1 MFDSRHINWR
11 DTCIAPHRRLQMAR
25 SVPAAVYDHL
35 VAEVERHPV
44 GVGIEDLASA
54 FPVLPRRT
62 LQRHLARLAA
72 NGRIRAEGQAA
83 ARRYLLAVAPAVEAP
98 VVEPSVDAAAWM
110 SDAGWEVQRLV
121 RRPLMQRKP
130 VGYRRSLL
138 DAYRPNVDAY
148 LPPAVRSRLLELGR
162 PPEGDRPAGTY
173 ARQIL
178 DRLLIDLSWASS
190 RLEGNTYSRLDT
202 QNLIAFGQ
210 VAAGKD
216 QREAQMILNHK
227 GAIEMLVEDAETI
240 GFNRYT
246 LQNLHALLADDLL
259 PDPDA
264 AGRLRS
270 ILVSISGTTYQ
281 PTGIPQVIDEAFD
294 ALLGKADTIEDPFE
308 QAFFVMVHI
317 PYLQPFEDVNK
328 RVSRLAAN
336 IPLIKRNLAP
346 LSFVDVP
353 ERDYADGILGVY
365 ELNRVDLL
373 RDLFAWA
380 YERSCQRYTQLREA
394 LPAPD
399 PLRLRYRNELGE
411 IVRETVRGG
420 DAIDIDAVR
429 SRSEELVPSADL
441 DAAVAMAVNELHRL
455 HEGNIARFGLR
466 LSEYRAWKK

>member
-1 MFDSRHINWR
+1 
-11 DTCIAPHRRLQMAR
+11 MAR
-25 SVPAAVYDHL
+25 SVPAAVYAQL
-35 VAEVERHPV
+35 VAEVERHRA
-44 GVGIEDLASA
+44 GVGIEDLTSA
-54 FPVLPRRT
+54 CPALARRT

-72 NGRIRAEGQAA
+72 DGRIRTEGQAA
-83 ARRYLLAVAPAVEAP
+83 ARRYLTAIAPAVNAP
-98 VVEPSVDAAAWM
+98 VVEPSLDAAAWM
-110 SDAGWEVQRLV
+110 SDAGREVQRLV

-138 DAYRPNVDAY
+138 EAYRPNVDAY
-148 LPPAVRSRLLELGR
+148 LPPAVHELGR
-162 PPEGDRPAGTY
+162 PPDGDRPAGTY
-173 ARQIL
+173 ARQVL

-190 RLEGNTYSRLDT
+190 RLEGNTYTRLDT

-210 VAAGKD
+210 VAEGKD
-216 QREAQMILNHK
+216 QREARMILNHK

-246 LQNLHALLADDLL
+246 VQNLHALLADDLL

-281 PTGIPQVIDEAFD
+281 PTGIPQVIEEAFD
-294 ALLGKADTIEDPFE
+294 TLLGKADIIEDPFE
-308 QAFFVMVHI
+308 QAFFVMVHL

-353 ERDYADGILGVY
+353 ERDYVDGVLGVY

-420 DAIDIDAVR
+420 EAIEIGTVR
-429 SRSEELVPSADL
+429 ARSWELVPAADL
-441 DAAVAMAVNELHRL
+441 DAVVAMAVNELHRL
-455 HEGNIARFGLR
+455 REGNIARFGLR
-466 LSEYRAWKK
+466 LSEYRGWKK

>member
-1 MFDSRHINWR
+1 
-11 DTCIAPHRRLQMAR
+11 MAR
-25 SVPAAVYDHL
+25 SVPAAVYDQL
-35 VAEVERHPV
+35 VAEIERHSA
-44 GVGIEDLASA
+44 GVGIEGLAA
-54 FPVLPRRT
+54 ACPALARRT

-72 NGRIRAEGQAA
+72 DGRIRAEGQAA
-83 ARRYLLAVAPAVEAP
+83 ARRYLTAVALAVEAT
-98 VVEPSVDAAAWM
+98 VVERLVDAAAWT
-110 SDAGWEVQRLV
+110 SDGGREVQRFV

-148 LPPAVRSRLLELGR
+148 LPAEVRRQLLELGR
-162 PPEGDRPAGTY
+162 PPDGDRPAGTY
-173 ARQIL
+173 ARQVL

-190 RLEGNTYSRLDT
+190 RLEGNTYTRLDT

-210 VAAGKD
+210 VAEGKD

-246 LQNLHALLADDLL
+246 VQNLHALLADDLL

-281 PTGIPQVIDEAFD
+281 PTGIPQVIEEAFD
-294 ALLGKADTIEDPFE
+294 TLLGKADIIEDPFE

-353 ERDYADGILGVY
+353 ERDYVDGILGVY

-411 IVRETVRGG
+411 VVRETVRGG
-420 DAIDIDAVR
+420 QAIEIGAVR
-429 SRSEELVPSADL
+429 ARSRELVPAVDL
-441 DAAVAMAVNELHRL
+441 DAVVAMAVNELHRL

>member
-1 MFDSRHINWR
+1 
-11 DTCIAPHRRLQMAR
+11 MAR
-25 SVPAAVYDHL
+25 SVPAAVYDQL
-35 VAEVERHPV
+35 VAEIERHSA
-44 GVGIEDLASA
+44 GVGIEGLAA
-54 FPVLPRRT
+54 ACPALARRT

-72 NGRIRAEGQAA
+72 DGRIRAEGQAA
-83 ARRYLLAVAPAVEAP
+83 ARRYLTAVALAVEAT
-98 VVEPSVDAAAWM
+98 VVERLVDAAAWT
-110 SDAGWEVQRLV
+110 SDGGREVQRFV

-148 LPPAVRSRLLELGR
+148 LPAEVRRQLHELGR
-162 PPEGDRPAGTY
+162 PPDGDRPAGTY
-173 ARQIL
+173 ARQVL

-190 RLEGNTYSRLDT
+190 RLEGNTYTRLDT

-210 VAAGKD
+210 VAEGKD

-246 LQNLHALLADDLL
+246 VQNLHALLADDLL

-281 PTGIPQVIDEAFD
+281 PTGIPQVIEEAFD
-294 ALLGKADTIEDPFE
+294 TLLGKADIIEDPFE

-353 ERDYADGILGVY
+353 ERDYVDGILAVY

-411 IVRETVRGG
+411 VVRETVRGG
-420 DAIDIDAVR
+420 QAIEIGAVR
-429 SRSEELVPSADL
+429 ARSRELVPAVDL
-441 DAAVAMAVNELHRL
+441 DAVVAMAVNELHRL

-466 LSEYRAWKK
+466 LSDYRAWKK

>member
-1 MFDSRHINWR
+1 
-11 DTCIAPHRRLQMAR
+11 MAR
-25 SVPAAVYDHL
+25 SVPPAVYDQI
-35 VAEVERHPV
+35 VAEIAQHA
-44 GVGIEDLASA
+44 GGIGIDDIIAV
-54 FPVLPRRT
+54 FPALPRRT
-62 LQRHLARLAA
+62 LQRHLARLVTDD
-72 NGRIRAEGQAA
+72 RIRSEGQAA
-83 ARRYLLAVAPAVEAP
+83 ARRYLPVEARLRDAAL
-98 VVEPSVDAAAWM
+98 VEPLIDARAWM
-110 SDAGWEVQRLV
+110 SDAGVEVERLV
-121 RRPLMQRKP
+121 RRPLMQRRP
-130 VGYRRSLL
+130 VGYQRVLL

-148 LPPAVRSRLLELGR
+148 LPPAMRRHLYELGR
-162 PPEGDRPAGTY
+162 SPDGDRAAGTY

-190 RLEGNTYSRLDT
+190 RLEGNTYTRLDT

-210 VAAGKD
+210 VAEGKD

-227 GAIEMLVEDAETI
+227 GAIEMLVEDAATV

-246 LQNLHALLADDLL
+246 IQNLHALLADDLL

-270 ILVSISGTTYQ
+270 ILVGITGTTYQ
-281 PTGIPQVIDEAFD
+281 PTGIPQVIEEAFD
-294 ALLGKADTIEDPFE
+294 TLLGKADLIDDPFE
-308 QAFFVMVHI
+308 QALFVMVHI

-353 ERDYADGILGVY
+353 ERAYVNGILGVY
-365 ELNRVDLL
+365 ELNRVELL

-411 IVRETVRGG
+411 VVRETVRGG
-420 DAIDIDAVR
+420 DALDIGAVR
-429 SRSEELVPSADL
+429 ARGRELVSAADL
-441 DAAVAMAVNELHRL
+441 DAFVAMAMNELHRL
-455 HEGNIARFGLR
+455 HEGSIARFGLR
-466 LSEYRAWKK
+466 LSEFRAWKN

>member
-1 MFDSRHINWR
+1 
-11 DTCIAPHRRLQMAR
+11 MAR
-25 SVPAAVYDHL
+25 SVPAAVYDQL
-35 VAEVERHPV
+35 VAEVERHPE
-44 GVGIEDLASA
+44 GVGIEDLAA
-54 FPVLPRRT
+54 ACPALARRT

-72 NGRIRAEGQAA
+72 DGRIRAEGQAA
-83 ARRYLLAVAPAVEAP
+83 ARRYLTAVAPAVEAP
-98 VVEPSVDAAAWM
+98 LVEPSLDAAAWM
-110 SDAGWEVQRLV
+110 TDAGRKVQRLV

-138 DAYRPNVDAY
+138 EAYRPNVDAY
-148 LPPAVRSRLLELGR
+148 LPLAVRRHLHELGR
-162 PPEGDRPAGTY
+162 PPDGDRPAGTY
-173 ARQIL
+173 ARQVL
-178 DRLLIDLSWASS
+178 DRLIIDLSWASS
-190 RLEGNTYSRLDT
+190 RLEGNTYTRLDT

-210 VAAGKD
+210 VAEGKG
-216 QREAQMILNHK
+216 QREAQMILNHR

-246 LQNLHALLADDLL
+246 VQNLHALLADDLL
-259 PDPDA
+259 SDPDA

-281 PTGIPQVIDEAFD
+281 PTGIPQVIEEAFD
-294 ALLGKADTIEDPFE
+294 TLLGKADIIEDPFE
-308 QAFFVMVHI
+308 QAFFVMVHS

-353 ERDYADGILGVY
+353 EQDYVDGILGVY

-373 RDLFAWA
+373 RDLFVWA

-394 LPAPD
+394 LPVPD

-420 DAIDIDAVR
+420 EAIEIGAVR
-429 SRSEELVPSADL
+429 ARSRELVPAADL
-441 DAAVAMAVNELHRL
+441 DTVVAMAVNEIHRL